1 MEKLESYVIDN
12 TLKEKIV
19 ADFKEQV
26 ESVNDALERLKAEG
40 IPCDLPT
47 LKKIMS
53 SDESFKK
60 WLVKAEDEFIG
71 GLGFLPQE
79 ERKRIG
85 VSFANVFK
93 RTANDRN
100 TVASFLSKPK
110 YPILEGKDGSL
121 QYDWQ
126 EVEKGAEQ
134 QATRHFTSED
144 VEYFEMLCKVVES
157 LKCLET
163 WETEHMY
170 THFKDWRDPY
180 EGIQIPPTIP
190 GAPVVVNHGG
200 HIQILTR
207 PNFKDWFKKQLGRS
221 MGKMDPEA
229 LRMIKEMAD
238 ED

>member
-12 TLKEKIV
+12 ALKEKIV

-26 ESVNDALERLKAEG
+26 ESVNDALERLKAED

-71 GLGFLPQE
+71 KLGFLPME

-100 TVASFLSKPK
+100 TVASFLSDPK
-110 YPILEGKDGSL
+110 YPIVQGKDGSL

-134 QATRHFTSED
+134 RATRHFTDED
-144 VEYFEMLCKVVES
+144 VEYFGMLRKVVES
-157 LKCLET
+157 LEDLEA
-163 WETEHMY
+163 WETEHAFLYQYLARAPYSAY
-170 THFKDWRDPY
+170 TDRRTA
-180 EGIQIPPTIP
+180 GIYSEACRRAIRSSSNPCRSSSPTRVCWFRCA
-190 GAPVVVNHGG
+190 APSSAPSVKRKNVF
-200 HIQILTR
+200 R
-207 PNFKDWFKKQLGRS
+207 
-221 MGKMDPEA
+221 
-229 LRMIKEMAD
+229 
-238 ED
+238 

>member
-12 TLKEKIV
+12 ALKEKIA

-26 ESVNDALERLKAEG
+26 ESVNDALERLKAED

-71 GLGFLPQE
+71 KLGFLPME

-100 TVASFLSKPK
+100 TVASFLSDPK
-110 YPILEGKDGSL
+110 YPIVQGKDGSL

-134 QATRHFTSED
+134 RATRHFTDED
-144 VEYFEMLCKVVES
+144 VEYFGMLRKVVES
-157 LKCLET
+157 LEDLEA
-163 WETEHMY
+163 WETEHAY
-170 THFKDWRDPY
+170 SHFKDWIDPFA
-180 EGIQIPPTIP
+180 GLRNPSIH
-190 GAPVVVNHGG
+190 GAPVMINHGG
-200 HIQILTR
+200 HIDILMNPDFKNWFQRQIGKTL
-207 PNFKDWFKKQLGRS
+207 
-221 MGKMDPEA
+221 GKMNPEA
-229 LRMIKEMAD
+229 LRMIREMAD
-238 ED
+238 EDQ

>member
-12 TLKEKIV
+12 AQKEKIV
-19 ADFKEQV
+19 ADLKEQV
-26 ESVNDALERLKAEG
+26 ESVNDALERFKAED

-71 GLGFLPQE
+71 KLGFLPME

-85 VSFANVFK
+85 LSFANVFK

-100 TVASFLSKPK
+100 TVASFLSDPK
-110 YPILEGKDGSL
+110 YPIVQGKDGSL

-134 QATRHFTSED
+134 RATRHFTDED
-144 VEYFEMLCKVVES
+144 VE
-157 LKCLET
+157 
-163 WETEHMY
+163 
-170 THFKDWRDPY
+170 
-180 EGIQIPPTIP
+180 
-190 GAPVVVNHGG
+190 
-200 HIQILTR
+200 
-207 PNFKDWFKKQLGRS
+207 
-221 MGKMDPEA
+221 
-229 LRMIKEMAD
+229 
-238 ED
+238 